1 MKSIILLA
9 SVITIALASV
19 ACKSG
24 KSATS
29 SGATSAAASPSST
42 QNGET
47 ENAGSEQ
54 TYRIIVSFTSKG
66 AGTSAEKREAFL
78 KYVEAHPKKPAY
90 KEVLWGREGETDYC
104 LTLSE
109 LSKKEQVT
117 FVDEVKK
124 AMADSDRVFIT
135 ENAVSQHRG
144 R

>member
-1 MKSIILLA
+1 MKRIIFLA
-9 SVITIALASV
+9 SVISLSVASV
-19 ACKSG
+19 ACKSN
-24 KSATS
+24 KSASS
-29 SGATSAAASPSST
+29 SGASSAASAQSPENAAAS
-42 QNGET
+42 
-47 ENAGSEQ
+47 SEQ

-78 KYVEAHPKKPAY
+78 KYVESHPKKPAY

-109 LSKKEQVT
+109 LSKKEQLT
-117 FVDEVKK
+117 FVEEVKK
-124 AMADSDRVFIT
+124 AMAGSDQVFIT

>member
-1 MKSIILLA
+1 MKTIVTLAAVISLSFVSI
-9 SVITIALASV
+9 S
-19 ACKSG
+19 CKSH
-24 KSATS
+24 KNTS
-29 SGATSAAASPSST
+29 SSGSAASTSSST
-42 QNGET
+42 AET
-47 ENAGSEQ
+47 GSTSSEQ
-54 TYRIIVSFTSKG
+54 SYRIIVSFTSKG

-78 KYVEAHPKKPAY
+78 KYVESHPKKPAY

-124 AMADSDRVFIT
+124 AMAGSDQVIIT

>member
-1 MKSIILLA
+1 MNPMIILA
-9 SVITIALASV
+9 AVISLSFASV
-19 ACKSG
+19 ACKSHKNTSSSG
-24 KSATS
+24 SATS
-29 SGATSAAASPSST
+29 SSSPNTETGSTS
-42 QNGET
+42 
-47 ENAGSEQ
+47 SEQ
-54 TYRIIVSFTSKG
+54 SYRIIVSFTSKG

-78 KYVEAHPKKPAY
+78 KYVESHPKKPAY

-117 FVDEVKK
+117 FVEEVKK
-124 AMADSDRVFIT
+124 AMAGSDQVIIT